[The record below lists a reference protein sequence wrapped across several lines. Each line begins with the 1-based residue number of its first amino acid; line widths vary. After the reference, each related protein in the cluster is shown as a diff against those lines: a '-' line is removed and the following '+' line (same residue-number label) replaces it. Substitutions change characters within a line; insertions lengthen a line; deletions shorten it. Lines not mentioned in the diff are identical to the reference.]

1 MHYYFHDV
9 VHLGKPESRL
19 YAGLPNFAMA
29 LCMPLGGWL
38 TDKAQKQLGQTVGR
52 TLIPRIGMAASAVL
66 LLLGIFAAQPPW
78 IVLWFTL
85 SLGVLGLCEGAF
97 WTTAVDLGGTR
108 GGTAAA
114 IMNTGGNGI
123 GLLAPMVT
131 PWVAEKLGW
140 AWGIGLGAFVAL
152 GGAVCWCWIHPRHR
166 SQDEGR

>member
-1 MHYYFHDV
+1 
-9 VHLGKPESRL
+9 
-19 YAGLPNFAMA
+19 
-29 LCMPLGGWL
+29 MPLGGWL

-131 PWVAEKLGW
+131 PWVGEKLGW
-140 AWGIGLGAFVAL
+140 VWGIGLGAFVAL
-152 GGAVCWCWIHPRHR
+152 AGAVCWYWIDPRHR